1 MTATNVRIWVATCLV
16 VSACAGPARAGGVP
30 AYALKPGQVLT
41 YEENQ
46 TFKGKGENSSYRT
59 TWRIWV
65 VGRND
70 DGSWRMVVRE
80 AMKSIRI
87 PGTLAVDS
95 ETVTMAR
102 IDLFSDGKVPRTPM
116 LGTRFNPA
124 HVFPHLPVNEK
135 EAATGWQAHD
145 DRDDAT
151 IRYQPIT
158 RDGTDDGLAFDFEA
172 DQITYMEKIY
182 EGKDN
187 RTFHF
192 DRGKGLVTRAEIE
205 RAFGSHLQGKGT
217 ATLELKAID
226 EIEPTKLATFRE
238 QMNHAFETIEGYRQ
252 LYRGSPKSGGEAET
266 LLKKARTVLAD
277 ARAKA
282 TIPEAIAAI
291 DDQIKNHD
299 QFSKY
304 QIEEAK
310 RFAEVIGHPAP
321 TWEVKDL
328 NGRTHTLDQYRGK
341 VLVLDFWYRGC
352 GWCMRAM
359 PQVKEVAKHYQGRPV
374 AVFGMNN
381 DRKEED
387 AKFVV
392 EKMGLEYPVL
402 RSDELP
408 GKYGVRGFPTL
419 VVIDQQG
426 KVADVHIGY
435 SDHLFEDVTAT
446 VDRLLSAK

>member
-1 MTATNVRIWVATCLV
+1 MTASIVRLAIASWVVL
-16 VSACAGPARAGGVP
+16 SASNGSSRAAGMPR
-30 AYALKPGQVLT
+30 YAPKSGQVLT

-46 TFKGKGENSSYRT
+46 NFKSRGENSAYRT

-65 VGRND
+65 VGRNN

-80 AMKSIRI
+80 AMKTLDE
-87 PGTLAVDS
+87 PGSSARESDM
-95 ETVTMAR
+95 VTMAR
-102 IDLFSDGKVPRTPM
+102 IDLYPDGHVPRTPM
-116 LGTRFNPA
+116 LGTRFDPA
-124 HVFPHLPVNEK
+124 HIFPRLPANEK

-151 IRYQPIT
+151 VRYQPIA
-158 RDGTDDGLAFDFEA
+158 RKDSDDGLTFEFDA
-172 DQITYMEKIY
+172 DQSSYKEKIY
-182 EGKDN
+182 EGKDK

-192 DRGKGLVTRAEIE
+192 DRRKGLVTRAVSE
-205 RAFGSHLQGKGT
+205 RAFGSHIQGKGT
-217 ATLELKAID
+217 GALELKAID
-226 EIEPTKLATFRE
+226 EMDPRKLATFRDE
-238 QMNHAFETIEGYRQ
+238 MNLAFETIEAYRQ
-252 LYRGSPKSGGEAET
+252 LYRSSPKADSAAEE
-266 LLKKARTVLAD
+266 LLKKAHTVLFD
-277 ARAKA
+277 ARAKV

-291 DDQIKNHD
+291 DDQLKNHD
-299 QFSKY
+299 RFVKS
-304 QIEEAK
+304 QIDEAK
-310 RFAEVIGHPAP
+310 RFAEIIGHPAP

-328 NGRTHTLDQYRGK
+328 EGKTHTLEQYRGK

-359 PQVKEVAKHYQGRPV
+359 PQVKKVAKHYQGRPV

-392 EKMGLEYPVL
+392 EKMALEYPVL

-408 GKYGVRGFPTL
+408 GKYGVSGFPTL
-419 VVIDQQG
+419 VIIDQQG

-446 VDRLLSAK
+446 VDRLLGSK